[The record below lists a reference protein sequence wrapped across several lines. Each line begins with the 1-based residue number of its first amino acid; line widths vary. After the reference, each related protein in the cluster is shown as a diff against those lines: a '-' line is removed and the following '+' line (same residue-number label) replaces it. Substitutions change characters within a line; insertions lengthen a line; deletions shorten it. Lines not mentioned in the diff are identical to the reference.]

1 MKITTKNNA
10 DIYDSMAA
18 IRRFIKE
25 NEQKSVIREAELPAR
40 FADDAKG
47 DVDALED
54 KLEGKA
60 IVKVYPGKSHTMDGL
75 NVVFKC
81 SVVLNNLEYVCIFNL
96 NEPSPSIA
104 LANGQT
110 ALGLTPDLV
119 FVLSKVL
126 EFFTEWKG
134 RWSSIVNNT
143 GGNDENA
150 V

>member
-1 MKITTKNNA
+1 MRYTESD
-10 DIYDSMAA
+10 DIHNTMSK
-18 IRRFIKE
+18 IRRYINE
-25 NEQKSVIREAELPAR
+25 NQQRYNLHEAELPAR

-81 SVVLNNLEYVCIFNL
+81 SIVLNNLEYVCIFNL
-96 NEPSPSIA
+96 NEPSPSVA

-110 ALGLTPDLV
+110 ALGLTTDLV
-119 FVLSKVL
+119 FVFSKVL
-126 EFFTEWKG
+126 EFFAEWKG

-143 GGNDENA
+143 GGSDENP